1 MSMDIS
7 DFYQTF
13 FDEADELLA
22 DMEQHLL
29 VLQPEAPDA
38 EQLNAIFRAA
48 HSIKGGAGTFGFSV
62 LQETTHLMENLL
74 DEARR
79 GEMQLNTDIINLFLE
94 TKDIMQEQLDAY
106 KQSQEP
112 DAASFD
118 YICQALRQLAL
129 EAKGET
135 PSAVTRL
142 SVVAK
147 SEPQD
152 EQSRNQ
158 LPRRIILSRLK
169 AGEVDLLEEELGH
182 LTTLTDVVK
191 GVDSLSA
198 ILPGDIAEDDITAV
212 LCFVIEADQ
221 ITFETVEV
229 SPKISTPPVL
239 KLAAE
244 QAPTGRVEREK
255 TTRSSESTSIRV
267 AVEKVDQLINLVGE
281 LVITQSMLAQRSSEL
296 DPVNHGDLI
305 TSMGQLQRNARD
317 LQESVM
323 SIRMMPMEYVFSRY
337 PRLVRDL
344 AGKLGKQVELTLVGS
359 STELDKSLIERII
372 DPLTHLVRNSLDHGI
387 ELPEKR
393 LAAGKNSVGNLILSA
408 EHQGGNICIEVTDDG
423 AGLNRERILAKA
435 ASQGLTVSENMS
447 DDEVAMLIF
456 APGFSTAEQVTDVS
470 GRGVGMD
477 VVKRNIQEMGGHVEI
492 QSKQGTG
499 TTIRILL
506 PLTLAILDGMSV
518 RVADEVFILP
528 LNAVMESLQ
537 PREAINFMVITKGAG
552 RIAEVGARFVLDGMP
567 GKQMAIDAD
576 LNAGLIGEDEAKK
589 RRSEVTQEA
598 DFYGSMDGAS
608 KFVRGDAIAGI
619 LIMVINVVGGLLVGV
634 LQHGMSMGHA
644 AESYTLLTIGDGLVA
659 QIPALVISTA
669 AGVIVTRV
677 STDQD
682 VGEQMVNQLF
692 SNPSVMLLSAAV
704 LGLLGLVP
712 GMPNLVFLLFTAGL
726 LGLAWWIRGREQK
739 APAEPK
745 PVKMAENNAVVE
757 ATWNDVQLED
767 SLGMEVGYRLS
778 PMVDFQQDGEL
789 LGRIRSIRKKFAQ
802 EMGFLPP
809 VVHIRDNMDLQPAR
823 YRILM
828 KGVEIGSGDAYPGRW
843 LAINPGTAAGTL
855 PGEATVDPAFG
866 LNAIWIE
873 SALKEQ
879 AQIQGYTVVEAST
892 VVATHLNHLI
902 SQHAAE
908 LFGRQEAQQLLD
920 RVAQEMPKLTED
932 LVPGVVTLTTL
943 HKVLQNL
950 LDEKVPIRD
959 MRTILETL
967 AEHAPIQSDPHEL
980 TAVVRVAL
988 GRAITQQWFPGKDEV
1003 HVIGLDTPLER
1014 LLLQALQGGGGLEP
1028 GLADRLLAQ
1037 TQEALS
1043 RQEMVGAP
1051 PVLLVNHALRPLLS
1065 RFLRRS
1071 LPQLVVLSNL
1081 ELSDNRHIRMTAT
1094 IGGK

>member
-129 EAKGET
+129 EAKDET

-152 EQSRNQ
+152 EQSRSQ
-158 LPRRIILSRLK
+158 SPRRIILSRLK

-191 GVDSLSA
+191 GADSLSA

-212 LCFVIEADQ
+212 LCFVIEAGQ
-221 ITFETVEV
+221 ITFETVDV

-492 QSKQGTG
+492 QSMQGTG

-537 PREAINFMVITKGAG
+537 PREADLHPLAGGERVLEVRGEYLPIVELWKVFNVAGAKTEATQGIVVILQSGG
-552 RIAEVGARFVLDGMP
+552 RRYALLVD
-567 GKQMAIDAD
+567 Q
-576 LNAGLIGEDEAKK
+576 LIGQHQVVVKNLESNYRK
-589 RRSEVTQEA
+589 VP
-598 DFYGSMDGAS
+598 
-608 KFVRGDAIAGI
+608 GI
-619 LIMVINVVGGLLVGV
+619 
-634 LQHGMSMGHA
+634 SA
-644 AESYTLLTIGDGLVA
+644 ATILGDGSVA
-659 QIPALVISTA
+659 LIVDVSALQAINREQRMANTA
-669 AGVIVTRV
+669 A
-677 STDQD
+677 
-682 VGEQMVNQLF
+682 
-692 SNPSVMLLSAAV
+692 
-704 LGLLGLVP
+704 
-712 GMPNLVFLLFTAGL
+712 
-726 LGLAWWIRGREQK
+726 
-739 APAEPK
+739 
-745 PVKMAENNAVVE
+745 
-757 ATWNDVQLED
+757 
-767 SLGMEVGYRLS
+767 
-778 PMVDFQQDGEL
+778 
-789 LGRIRSIRKKFAQ
+789 
-802 EMGFLPP
+802 
-809 VVHIRDNMDLQPAR
+809 
-823 YRILM
+823 
-828 KGVEIGSGDAYPGRW
+828 
-843 LAINPGTAAGTL
+843 
-855 PGEATVDPAFG
+855 
-866 LNAIWIE
+866 
-873 SALKEQ
+873 
-879 AQIQGYTVVEAST
+879 
-892 VVATHLNHLI
+892 
-902 SQHAAE
+902 
-908 LFGRQEAQQLLD
+908 
-920 RVAQEMPKLTED
+920 
-932 LVPGVVTLTTL
+932 
-943 HKVLQNL
+943 
-950 LDEKVPIRD
+950 
-959 MRTILETL
+959 
-967 AEHAPIQSDPHEL
+967 
-980 TAVVRVAL
+980 
-988 GRAITQQWFPGKDEV
+988 
-1003 HVIGLDTPLER
+1003 
-1014 LLLQALQGGGGLEP
+1014 
-1028 GLADRLLAQ
+1028 
-1037 TQEALS
+1037 
-1043 RQEMVGAP
+1043 
-1051 PVLLVNHALRPLLS
+1051 
-1065 RFLRRS
+1065 
-1071 LPQLVVLSNL
+1071 
-1081 ELSDNRHIRMTAT
+1081 
-1094 IGGK
+1094 

>member
-13 FDEADELLA
+13 FDEAYELLA

-129 EAKGET
+129 EAKDET

-152 EQSRNQ
+152 EQSRSQ
-158 LPRRIILSRLK
+158 SPRRIILSSLK

-191 GVDSLSA
+191 GADSLSA

-435 ASQGLTVSENMS
+435 VSQGLTVSENMS

-537 PREAINFMVITKGAG
+537 PREADLHPLAGGERVLEVRGEYLPIVELWKVFNVAGAKTEATQGIVVILQSGG
-552 RIAEVGARFVLDGMP
+552 RRYALLVD
-567 GKQMAIDAD
+567 Q
-576 LNAGLIGEDEAKK
+576 LIGQHQVVVKNLESNYRK
-589 RRSEVTQEA
+589 VP
-598 DFYGSMDGAS
+598 
-608 KFVRGDAIAGI
+608 GI
-619 LIMVINVVGGLLVGV
+619 
-634 LQHGMSMGHA
+634 SA
-644 AESYTLLTIGDGLVA
+644 ATILGDGSVA
-659 QIPALVISTA
+659 LIVDVSALQAINREQRMANTA
-669 AGVIVTRV
+669 A
-677 STDQD
+677 
-682 VGEQMVNQLF
+682 
-692 SNPSVMLLSAAV
+692 
-704 LGLLGLVP
+704 
-712 GMPNLVFLLFTAGL
+712 
-726 LGLAWWIRGREQK
+726 
-739 APAEPK
+739 
-745 PVKMAENNAVVE
+745 
-757 ATWNDVQLED
+757 
-767 SLGMEVGYRLS
+767 
-778 PMVDFQQDGEL
+778 
-789 LGRIRSIRKKFAQ
+789 
-802 EMGFLPP
+802 
-809 VVHIRDNMDLQPAR
+809 
-823 YRILM
+823 
-828 KGVEIGSGDAYPGRW
+828 
-843 LAINPGTAAGTL
+843 
-855 PGEATVDPAFG
+855 
-866 LNAIWIE
+866 
-873 SALKEQ
+873 
-879 AQIQGYTVVEAST
+879 
-892 VVATHLNHLI
+892 
-902 SQHAAE
+902 
-908 LFGRQEAQQLLD
+908 
-920 RVAQEMPKLTED
+920 
-932 LVPGVVTLTTL
+932 
-943 HKVLQNL
+943 
-950 LDEKVPIRD
+950 
-959 MRTILETL
+959 
-967 AEHAPIQSDPHEL
+967 
-980 TAVVRVAL
+980 
-988 GRAITQQWFPGKDEV
+988 
-1003 HVIGLDTPLER
+1003 
-1014 LLLQALQGGGGLEP
+1014 
-1028 GLADRLLAQ
+1028 
-1037 TQEALS
+1037 
-1043 RQEMVGAP
+1043 
-1051 PVLLVNHALRPLLS
+1051 
-1065 RFLRRS
+1065 
-1071 LPQLVVLSNL
+1071 
-1081 ELSDNRHIRMTAT
+1081 
-1094 IGGK
+1094 

>member
-129 EAKGET
+129 EAKDET

-152 EQSRNQ
+152 EQSRSQ
-158 LPRRIILSRLK
+158 SPRRIILSRLK

-191 GVDSLSA
+191 GTDSLSA
-198 ILPGDIAEDDITAV
+198 ILPDDIAEDDITAV

-221 ITFETVEV
+221 ITFETVDV
-229 SPKISTPPVL
+229 SPKISTPPML

-537 PREAINFMVITKGAG
+537 PREADLHPLAGGERVLEVRGEYLPIVELWKVFNVAGAKTEATQGIVVILQSGG
-552 RIAEVGARFVLDGMP
+552 RRYALLVD
-567 GKQMAIDAD
+567 Q
-576 LNAGLIGEDEAKK
+576 LIGQHQVVVKNLESNYRK
-589 RRSEVTQEA
+589 VP
-598 DFYGSMDGAS
+598 
-608 KFVRGDAIAGI
+608 GI
-619 LIMVINVVGGLLVGV
+619 
-634 LQHGMSMGHA
+634 SA
-644 AESYTLLTIGDGLVA
+644 ATILGDGSVA
-659 QIPALVISTA
+659 LIVDVSALQAINREQRMANTA
-669 AGVIVTRV
+669 A
-677 STDQD
+677 
-682 VGEQMVNQLF
+682 
-692 SNPSVMLLSAAV
+692 
-704 LGLLGLVP
+704 
-712 GMPNLVFLLFTAGL
+712 
-726 LGLAWWIRGREQK
+726 
-739 APAEPK
+739 
-745 PVKMAENNAVVE
+745 
-757 ATWNDVQLED
+757 
-767 SLGMEVGYRLS
+767 
-778 PMVDFQQDGEL
+778 
-789 LGRIRSIRKKFAQ
+789 
-802 EMGFLPP
+802 
-809 VVHIRDNMDLQPAR
+809 
-823 YRILM
+823 
-828 KGVEIGSGDAYPGRW
+828 
-843 LAINPGTAAGTL
+843 
-855 PGEATVDPAFG
+855 
-866 LNAIWIE
+866 
-873 SALKEQ
+873 
-879 AQIQGYTVVEAST
+879 
-892 VVATHLNHLI
+892 
-902 SQHAAE
+902 
-908 LFGRQEAQQLLD
+908 
-920 RVAQEMPKLTED
+920 
-932 LVPGVVTLTTL
+932 
-943 HKVLQNL
+943 
-950 LDEKVPIRD
+950 
-959 MRTILETL
+959 
-967 AEHAPIQSDPHEL
+967 
-980 TAVVRVAL
+980 
-988 GRAITQQWFPGKDEV
+988 
-1003 HVIGLDTPLER
+1003 
-1014 LLLQALQGGGGLEP
+1014 
-1028 GLADRLLAQ
+1028 
-1037 TQEALS
+1037 
-1043 RQEMVGAP
+1043 
-1051 PVLLVNHALRPLLS
+1051 
-1065 RFLRRS
+1065 
-1071 LPQLVVLSNL
+1071 
-1081 ELSDNRHIRMTAT
+1081 
-1094 IGGK
+1094 

>member
-118 YICQALRQLAL
+118 YICQALRQLTL

-152 EQSRNQ
+152 EQSRSQ
-158 LPRRIILSRLK
+158 SPRRIILSRLK

-191 GVDSLSA
+191 GADSLSA

-255 TTRSSESTSIRV
+255 TTRSNESTSIRV

-537 PREAINFMVITKGAG
+537 PREADLHPLAGGERVLEVRGEYLPIVELWKVFNVAGAKTEATQGIVVILQSGG
-552 RIAEVGARFVLDGMP
+552 RRYALLVD
-567 GKQMAIDAD
+567 Q
-576 LNAGLIGEDEAKK
+576 LIGQHQVVVKNLESNYRK
-589 RRSEVTQEA
+589 VP
-598 DFYGSMDGAS
+598 
-608 KFVRGDAIAGI
+608 GI
-619 LIMVINVVGGLLVGV
+619 
-634 LQHGMSMGHA
+634 SA
-644 AESYTLLTIGDGLVA
+644 ATILGDGSVA
-659 QIPALVISTA
+659 LIVDVSALQAINREQRMANTA
-669 AGVIVTRV
+669 A
-677 STDQD
+677 
-682 VGEQMVNQLF
+682 
-692 SNPSVMLLSAAV
+692 
-704 LGLLGLVP
+704 
-712 GMPNLVFLLFTAGL
+712 
-726 LGLAWWIRGREQK
+726 
-739 APAEPK
+739 
-745 PVKMAENNAVVE
+745 
-757 ATWNDVQLED
+757 
-767 SLGMEVGYRLS
+767 
-778 PMVDFQQDGEL
+778 
-789 LGRIRSIRKKFAQ
+789 
-802 EMGFLPP
+802 
-809 VVHIRDNMDLQPAR
+809 
-823 YRILM
+823 
-828 KGVEIGSGDAYPGRW
+828 
-843 LAINPGTAAGTL
+843 
-855 PGEATVDPAFG
+855 
-866 LNAIWIE
+866 
-873 SALKEQ
+873 
-879 AQIQGYTVVEAST
+879 
-892 VVATHLNHLI
+892 
-902 SQHAAE
+902 
-908 LFGRQEAQQLLD
+908 
-920 RVAQEMPKLTED
+920 
-932 LVPGVVTLTTL
+932 
-943 HKVLQNL
+943 
-950 LDEKVPIRD
+950 
-959 MRTILETL
+959 
-967 AEHAPIQSDPHEL
+967 
-980 TAVVRVAL
+980 
-988 GRAITQQWFPGKDEV
+988 
-1003 HVIGLDTPLER
+1003 
-1014 LLLQALQGGGGLEP
+1014 
-1028 GLADRLLAQ
+1028 
-1037 TQEALS
+1037 
-1043 RQEMVGAP
+1043 
-1051 PVLLVNHALRPLLS
+1051 
-1065 RFLRRS
+1065 
-1071 LPQLVVLSNL
+1071 
-1081 ELSDNRHIRMTAT
+1081 
-1094 IGGK
+1094 

>member
-129 EAKGET
+129 EAKDET

-152 EQSRNQ
+152 EQSRSQ
-158 LPRRIILSRLK
+158 SPRRIILSRLK

-191 GVDSLSA
+191 GADSLSA

-221 ITFETVEV
+221 ITFETVDV

-528 LNAVMESLQ
+528 LNAVLESLQ
-537 PREAINFMVITKGAG
+537 PREADLHPLAGGERVLEVRGEYLPIVELWKVFNVAGAKTEATQGIVVILQSGG
-552 RIAEVGARFVLDGMP
+552 RRYALLVD
-567 GKQMAIDAD
+567 Q
-576 LNAGLIGEDEAKK
+576 LIGQHQVVVKNLESNYRK
-589 RRSEVTQEA
+589 VP
-598 DFYGSMDGAS
+598 
-608 KFVRGDAIAGI
+608 GI
-619 LIMVINVVGGLLVGV
+619 
-634 LQHGMSMGHA
+634 SA
-644 AESYTLLTIGDGLVA
+644 ATILGDGSVA
-659 QIPALVISTA
+659 LIVDVSALQAINREQRMANTA
-669 AGVIVTRV
+669 A
-677 STDQD
+677 
-682 VGEQMVNQLF
+682 
-692 SNPSVMLLSAAV
+692 
-704 LGLLGLVP
+704 
-712 GMPNLVFLLFTAGL
+712 
-726 LGLAWWIRGREQK
+726 
-739 APAEPK
+739 
-745 PVKMAENNAVVE
+745 
-757 ATWNDVQLED
+757 
-767 SLGMEVGYRLS
+767 
-778 PMVDFQQDGEL
+778 
-789 LGRIRSIRKKFAQ
+789 
-802 EMGFLPP
+802 
-809 VVHIRDNMDLQPAR
+809 
-823 YRILM
+823 
-828 KGVEIGSGDAYPGRW
+828 
-843 LAINPGTAAGTL
+843 
-855 PGEATVDPAFG
+855 
-866 LNAIWIE
+866 
-873 SALKEQ
+873 
-879 AQIQGYTVVEAST
+879 
-892 VVATHLNHLI
+892 
-902 SQHAAE
+902 
-908 LFGRQEAQQLLD
+908 
-920 RVAQEMPKLTED
+920 
-932 LVPGVVTLTTL
+932 
-943 HKVLQNL
+943 
-950 LDEKVPIRD
+950 
-959 MRTILETL
+959 
-967 AEHAPIQSDPHEL
+967 
-980 TAVVRVAL
+980 
-988 GRAITQQWFPGKDEV
+988 
-1003 HVIGLDTPLER
+1003 
-1014 LLLQALQGGGGLEP
+1014 
-1028 GLADRLLAQ
+1028 
-1037 TQEALS
+1037 
-1043 RQEMVGAP
+1043 
-1051 PVLLVNHALRPLLS
+1051 
-1065 RFLRRS
+1065 
-1071 LPQLVVLSNL
+1071 
-1081 ELSDNRHIRMTAT
+1081 
-1094 IGGK
+1094 